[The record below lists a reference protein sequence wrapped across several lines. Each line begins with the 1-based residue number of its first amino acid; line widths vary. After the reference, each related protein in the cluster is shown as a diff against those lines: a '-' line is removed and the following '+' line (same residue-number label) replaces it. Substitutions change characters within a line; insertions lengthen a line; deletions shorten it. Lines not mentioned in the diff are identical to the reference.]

1 MFNRFRVSIWD
12 DEKVL
17 EMGSGD
23 GCPTVKTYLMPLNYT
38 LNIVQVAIFYV
49 MYILPQLF
57 FFKVLLHGR
66 MGHREKR
73 KTVFLNYRLK
83 SRDAFTP
90 APSPSAL
97 GPDLELKEGQLPLSS
112 RLWGSGKEEM
122 GT

>member
-1 MFNRFRVSIWD
+1 MFMTFKHSVTSSSLGRKGPVYTLDSSLTKVSLMFNRFRVSIWD

-66 MGHREKR
+66 QS
-73 KTVFLNYRLK
+73 F
-83 SRDAFTP
+83 SFP
-90 APSPSAL
+90 
-97 GPDLELKEGQLPLSS
+97 
-112 RLWGSGKEEM
+112 
-122 GT
+122 